1 MAMVA
6 PSAYLSYAYILKRMA
21 NSFIYKA
28 GAFVRSE
35 AVLCIAF
42 SCALVSCAFVEQG
55 HDFFAAVD
63 TRVLA
68 LLFCLM
74 AAVGGLQRSGLL
86 SRCAHALAAKAR
98 GLRSLCLALVMLPFF
113 ASMLVTNDVA
123 LLAFVPFA
131 IAALAMTDST
141 RYLPRVIVLQALAA
155 NIGGMVTPMGN
166 PQNLFLYTAFHIP
179 TGEFFLTLAPFALA
193 TLAALAAACLSFEK
207 LPLTERTSLGS
218 AAVKKKQAAGY
229 ALLFC
234 LGLAAVVRI
243 VPYQAAFAIVA
254 VSLLVFDR
262 EAFKRIDYGLLATF
276 VCFFVFSGNIAGIS
290 AVSTTLES
298 LMEQAPFLASAGAS
312 QIVSNVPAAVL
323 LAGFTDNW
331 RALLLGVDVGGLG
344 TPVASLASLI
354 ALKLYLHTPD
364 ASLAA
369 FMREFAFANIAG
381 LAGLI
386 ALYCAIYGMAA
397 L

>member
-1 MAMVA
+1 MV
-6 PSAYLSYAYILKRMA
+6 

-42 SCALVSCAFVEQG
+42 LCALVSCAFVEQEHG
-55 HDFFAAVD
+55 FFASVD

-74 AAVGGLQRSGLL
+74 AAVEGLQRSGILA
-86 SRCAHALAAKAR
+86 RCAHALVAR
-98 GLRSLCLALVMLPFF
+98 THSLRSLSLALIALPFF

-131 IAALAMTDST
+131 VAALTMADST
-141 RYLPRVIVLQALAA
+141 RYLPRIIVLQAVAA

-179 TGEFFLTLAPFALA
+179 TDEFFLTLAPFALA
-193 TLAALAAACLSFEK
+193 TLAALAAACLSLEK

-218 AAVKKKQAAGY
+218 AAMKKKQAAGY
-229 ALLFC
+229 TALFC

-243 VPYQAAFAIVA
+243 VPYQAAFIIAVA
-254 VSLLVFDR
+254 ALLVFDR
-262 EAFKRIDYGLLATF
+262 KAFKNIDYGLLATF
-276 VCFFVFSGNIAGIS
+276 ACFFVFSGNVADIP
-290 AVSTTLES
+290 AVSATLES
-298 LMEQAPFLASAGAS
+298 FMEQAPFLTSAGAS
-312 QIVSNVPAAVL
+312 QIISNVPAAVL

-331 RALLLGVDVGGLG
+331 QALLLGVDLGGLG

-354 ALKLYLHTPD
+354 ALKLYMHTPD
-364 ASLAA
+364 ARSAA
-369 FMREFAFANIAG
+369 FMKEFALANIAG
-381 LAGLI
+381 LAGLT
-386 ALYCAIYGMAA
+386 ALYCALYGVAA